1 MAENRPEHPPEGI
14 YAANAFGSDRL
25 RISCRTALRGA
36 LSRQNGQIRP
46 EGTWGRVT
54 ILRAQSDREGESGRW
69 CGAWLRIMVGCDT
82 NTFAR
87 EEGNAR
93 SPPDVHYSKEP
104 NKGKRLQ
111 VNRQSSSILSVKAK
125 GRGTAG
131 AKSPRSA
138 EGETGKSEL
147 SPGAWTFIVPL
158 YAWFDKVFVISA
170 GCFWAQGC
178 SATTTASPESL

>member
-1 MAENRPEHPPEGI
+1 VVENNGGLRREHLCE
-14 YAANAFGSDRL
+14 
-25 RISCRTALRGA
+25 
-36 LSRQNGQIRP
+36 
-46 EGTWGRVT
+46 
-54 ILRAQSDREGESGRW
+54 
-69 CGAWLRIMVGCDT
+69 
-82 NTFAR
+82 R
-87 EEGNAR
+87 EEGNAH
-93 SPPDVHYSKEP
+93 SPPDIHYTKEP
-104 NKGKRLQ
+104 TKGKRLQ

-158 YAWFDKVFVISA
+158 YAWFDKVFVITG

-178 SATTTASPESL
+178 SVTTTVSPESLQRSRQFGLAYASKCLECQVPKAHDSGAPR